1 MSLRQRLGL
10 SADPIFLMDGSAYV
24 FRGFY
29 ANQNMS
35 RADGTPTNVL
45 FMVLRLLLKI
55 LREESPSHFAF
66 ILDGKGKNFRHR
78 LYEEYKAHRL
88 VTPEALSVQIPPL
101 VQAVRDL
108 GLHLTVS
115 SDCEAD
121 DCIASL
127 AARLSKDYPVVI
139 IGADKDLK
147 QCLGPNVYIW
157 DPSSKDEKLT
167 GLDKF
172 REENGFEP
180 VYWPDYQAIV
190 GDSSDN
196 IPGVPGIGAKG
207 AGTLMREFKGLED
220 MFGRLAAVPPA
231 LRKKL
236 EGNEEKAMLSRR
248 LTTLKLD
255 CCADVS
261 LDDLVPQP
269 PKQKEIMDFL
279 AEYELRSLSRELSS
293 MLRISSAV
301 RSETGASGELSLSR
315 TFASLPGN
323 SGGQPVS
330 DKKAASSS
338 ASETMAGSET
348 TLPGMGGNPADG
360 SSGSATGTVGTNGAG
375 GTSQAGMMAGN
386 QAPPR
391 PAKGQPGGQAQG
403 FLWAS
408 TGNLSATEQSSLLGD
423 DAAMPAPS
431 FSEALEKMP
440 FLATPAALKEF
451 PAASVV
457 GYALVFA
464 RDLSG
469 DKADER
475 IAVGDSRRAFL
486 FSPSTDGIA
495 EELVKLVG
503 NAPVS
508 APEFKAMCEVCP
520 PLRALPLASCF
531 DLSIAAW
538 LLNPEEYDY
547 SFKKLERHWG
557 AEARAYLEQS
567 GAQRGETGWQP
578 AALTLAM
585 RAIIES
591 NLASN
596 HLADLM
602 TGMEMPLVPVLLAMQ
617 DIGLGID
624 KTAFADF
631 LDETERLLA
640 ALTTDIYAA
649 AGKEFNIRSAKQ
661 LGDVLFEDLGLPKA
675 KKTSGGQTSTSQEAL
690 EKLAGKHPI
699 IEKLLEYRKLEKL
712 RSTYL
717 DPLPKIA
724 DANNRLH
731 TSFNQSSTATGRLS
745 SSNPNLQNIP
755 VRGPLGVRMRACFTA
770 APGKVLVSADYS
782 QIELRVLAHLSQDPT
797 LLDSFGKNEDIH
809 RRTASLLFDV
819 LQAEVTPDQRRNA
832 KTINFGLVYGMG
844 PQKLARELDIS
855 MNQAK
860 EFIERYF
867 EKLGKLREYYDQ
879 VEKDARAKGYVST
892 MTGRRRPCPDILSAN
907 QQMRS
912 RARRQA
918 INTCIQGSAADIIKL
933 AMLAAAGDPEL
944 KRLEARLILQIHD
957 ELLLECAPENAE
969 AAGKRLA
976 ELMSGVKP
984 GGQELSVPL
993 LSEWGSGR
1001 SWADAH

>member
-10 SADPIFLMDGSAYV
+10 SADPVFLMDGSAYI

-66 ILDGKGKNFRHR
+66 VLDGRGKNFRHR
-78 LYEEYKAHRL
+78 LYEDYKAHRL

-101 VQAVRDL
+101 MQAVRDL
-108 GLHLTVS
+108 GLYLTVS
-115 SDCEAD
+115 EDCEAD

-147 QCLGPNVYIW
+147 QCLAPNVYIW
-157 DPSSKDEKLT
+157 DPSSKDEKLI

-180 VYWPDYQAIV
+180 RYWPDYQAIV

-196 IPGVPGIGAKG
+196 IPGVQGIGAKG
-207 AGTLMREFKGLED
+207 AGTLLREFKGLED
-220 MFGRLAAVPPA
+220 IFGRLAAVPPT

-236 EGNEEKAMLSRR
+236 EGNEEKAMLSRQ

-255 CCADVS
+255 CCAEAK
-261 LDDLVPQP
+261 LEDLVPQP
-269 PKQKEIMDFL
+269 PKQAEIMNFL
-279 AEYELRSLSRELSS
+279 SEYELRSLSRELSS
-293 MLRISSAV
+293 MLRISSTV
-301 RSETGASGELSLSR
+301 KSETGAAGDLSLSGA
-315 TFASLPGN
+315 FANLPGRSEQGAASAT
-323 SGGQPVS
+323 SGGRPES
-330 DKKAASSS
+330 GNSANLSATDSASMPGASNTTDAPGSTSPANPASPASS
-338 ASETMAGSET
+338 G
-348 TLPGMGGNPADG
+348 
-360 SSGSATGTVGTNGAG
+360 GSAK
-375 GTSQAGMMAGN
+375 SQSGKRAE
-386 QAPPR
+386 
-391 PAKGQPGGQAQG
+391 QAQG
-403 FLWAS
+403 FLWGSA
-408 TGNLSATEQSSLLGD
+408 GNLAATEQVSLLGD
-423 DAAMPAPS
+423 GGALAAPS
-431 FSEALEKMP
+431 FQDAVDKMP
-440 FLATPAALKEF
+440 LLDTTAAL
-451 PAASVV
+451 AALPQVSPN

-469 DKADER
+469 DKNDNRIVIGNGER
-475 IAVGDSRRAFL
+475 DFL
-486 FSPSTDGIA
+486 FQPEMTDIA
-495 EELVKLVG
+495 AELVKIIG
-503 NAPVS
+503 QAKVS
-508 APEFKAMCEVCP
+508 APEFKALCELCP
-520 PLRALPLASCF
+520 ALRSLPLENCF

-547 SFKKLERHWG
+547 SFRKLERHWG
-557 AEARAYLEQS
+557 AEARAYLEQNAASAQKPGES
-567 GAQRGETGWQP
+567 GWTPG
-578 AALTLAM
+578 ALALAM
-585 RAIIES
+585 RAIIENNLDS
-591 NLASN
+591 NNLAE
-596 HLADLM
+596 LM
-602 TGMEMPLVPVLLAMQ
+602 RNMEMPLVPVLLYMQ

-624 KTAFADF
+624 KAAFADF
-631 LDETERLLA
+631 LAETERSLA
-640 ALTTDIYAA
+640 VLTQAIYEA

-675 KKTSGGQTSTSQEAL
+675 KKTSGGQTSTSQESL
-690 EKLAGKHPI
+690 EKLSGKHPI

-724 DANNRLH
+724 DADNRLH

-797 LLDSFGKNEDIH
+797 LLDAFSKNEDIH

-819 LQAEVTPDQRRNA
+819 PQSEVTPDQRRNA

-879 VEKDARAKGYVST
+879 VENDARAKGYVST

-933 AMLAAAGDPEL
+933 AMLAAANDAEL

-976 ELMSGVKP
+976 ELMSSVKP
-984 GGQELSVPL
+984 GGVALDVPL